1 MGYLVSPRW
10 AIWYR
15 HDGLSGIA
23 TMDTLREYV
32 FLPVCK
38 HKLWETLREML
49 SGYFQMFFL

>member
-1 MGYLVSPRW
+1 
-10 AIWYR
+10 
-15 HDGLSGIA
+15 
-23 TMDTLREYV
+23 MDTLREYV